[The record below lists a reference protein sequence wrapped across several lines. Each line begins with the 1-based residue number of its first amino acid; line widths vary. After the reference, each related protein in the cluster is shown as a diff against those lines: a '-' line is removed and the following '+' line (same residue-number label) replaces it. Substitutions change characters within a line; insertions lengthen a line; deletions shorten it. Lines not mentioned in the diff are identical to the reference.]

1 MKKNVN
7 FAKKL
12 FINISILLLL
22 QILVLG
28 IKNSYCTGLYW
39 QVASPNGNRFM
50 TTPAVATIGSDTVVY
65 SAVAKEFWGS
75 SDCVLYAF
83 TDAGSSASLRWSYNL
98 SVNITYGNGAHISNI
113 IVDNGVLYI
122 GPGYTNSKGSIIA
135 INADT
140 GAKIWEQ
147 TANDYRSHYVSLES
161 STNTLF
167 VVDGKY
173 VRALDTANSGEQKW
187 QTGPY
192 GKNYILS
199 ISAVSNNTVYIGTDD
214 FKVYAINAS
223 NGALKWSYTTGREVK
238 STPVRVGNLVYFGSN
253 DGYVYCVLDNEN
265 SASLVWQYKT
275 TDYAYVRATPEVTD
289 GTVYIGSEYKYL
301 YALDANTGSLKWKFK
316 SGKHIQSRSYRC

>member
-1 MKKNVN
+1 MKHIKLSIGHSRGIKMKKNVN

-122 GPGYTNSKGSIIA
+122 GPRLYKQQRKYHSNKCRYRSQNMGTNSK
-135 INADT
+135 
-140 GAKIWEQ
+140 
-147 TANDYRSHYVSLES
+147 
-161 STNTLF
+161 
-167 VVDGKY
+167 
-173 VRALDTANSGEQKW
+173 
-187 QTGPY
+187 
-192 GKNYILS
+192 
-199 ISAVSNNTVYIGTDD
+199 
-214 FKVYAINAS
+214 
-223 NGALKWSYTTGREVK
+223 
-238 STPVRVGNLVYFGSN
+238 
-253 DGYVYCVLDNEN
+253 
-265 SASLVWQYKT
+265 
-275 TDYAYVRATPEVTD
+275 
-289 GTVYIGSEYKYL
+289 
-301 YALDANTGSLKWKFK
+301 
-316 SGKHIQSRSYRC
+316 